1 MQAAGNMGGF
11 IVIFMSPFCL
21 SFLHSPIYSPS
32 LESEVHNPICLFC
45 LLGPQG
51 QAVLHLVTPK
61 AEKPGYLPLAL
72 EVTTPSPLFLP
83 SFAFLGDFRATEGSD
98 GREGGQPVSCVGNCL
113 TRP

>member
-11 IVIFMSPFCL
+11 LSHLHVTIL
-21 SFLHSPIYSPS
+21 SFFSPQPTSTLLHWNQRS
-32 LESEVHNPICLFC
+32 LNPICLFC

-72 EVTTPSPLFLP
+72 EVTTPFPSVSAQLLLFLGI
-83 SFAFLGDFRATEGSD
+83 SEQQKVVTGGRRATCV
-98 GREGGQPVSCVGNCL
+98 PV
-113 TRP
+113 